1 MWLIGGGYLSNDD
14 DNDAHM
20 EKGISFLKITAQYF
34 FLLCCREK
42 VSSQKEFLI
51 YSFGFTRIF
60 ELKEESITFFFEK
73 LSQ

>member
-34 FLLCCREK
+34 YFVAGKKLVLKKNFSFTLLALLVFLN
-42 VSSQKEFLI
+42 
-51 YSFGFTRIF
+51 
-60 ELKEESITFFFEK
+60 
-73 LSQ
+73 